1 MVSYCCGE
9 DKANFRFKCLCILF
23 LVLMRN
29 YSIQINE
36 VPKTVI
42 IFTFKIITNYSSLN
56 YFYSFEWIH
65 SKYAFQMK
73 FHRFF
78 HGNFINLQNLFYIDL
93 LMLKFEPSSQTSILS
108 NILEVSLAWKLY
120 NVLVHI
126 LFGIQICT
134 GAFIWIKIFCMWY

>member
-42 IFTFKIITNYSSLN
+42 IFTFKTNYPSLN

-65 SKYAFQMK
+65 SKYAFEMK

-78 HGNFINLQNLFYIDL
+78 HGNFINLQILFYIDL
-93 LMLKFEPSSQTSILS
+93 LMLKFEHEMWLRIRLHGNCTM
-108 NILEVSLAWKLY
+108 W
-120 NVLVHI
+120 VHI